1 MDAYKCDIVS
11 DMAWWIDVWIKRFY
25 DRVDRLFV
33 WHDSVAQEVDEDKFY
48 KYRFGGG
55 TTCSSALK
63 FISKQFENRYPP
75 EKWNIY
81 VFYFTDGE
89 NWGDDNKVFIQTLK
103 DEFGPD
109 KVNLFGVTQ
118 ILSYTYENSVKQ
130 MVDNAL
136 SENVLSRD
144 NVITTSISGDEG
156 DGKNFYSSEISEQ
169 RRNEQI
175 LEAIKTLMGNKKTL
189 IF

>member
-1 MDAYKCDIVS
+1 M
-11 DMAWWIDVWIKRFY
+11 
-25 DRVDRLFV
+25 
-33 WHDSVAQEVDEDKFY
+33 
-48 KYRFGGG
+48 
-55 TTCSSALK
+55 K

-136 SENVLSRD
+136 SESVLSRD
-144 NVITTSISGDEG
+144 NVVTTSISGDEG